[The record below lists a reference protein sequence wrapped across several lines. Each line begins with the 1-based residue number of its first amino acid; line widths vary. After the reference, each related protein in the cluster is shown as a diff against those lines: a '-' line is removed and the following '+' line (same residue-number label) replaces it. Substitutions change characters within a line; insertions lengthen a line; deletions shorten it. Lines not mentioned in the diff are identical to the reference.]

1 MNPKYAFFE
10 KFKKI
15 KKCIR
20 LVKKKT
26 ILAMIRIKLQIK
38 KNFKYKKTPLMTLY

>member
-1 MNPKYAFFE
+1 MNPKYDFFE

-38 KNFKYKKTPLMTLY
+38 KILNIKKHC

>member
-1 MNPKYAFFE
+1 MNPKYDFFE

-20 LVKKKT
+20 LVKKKNNT
-26 ILAMIRIKLQIK
+26 SND
-38 KNFKYKKTPLMTLY
+38 KN